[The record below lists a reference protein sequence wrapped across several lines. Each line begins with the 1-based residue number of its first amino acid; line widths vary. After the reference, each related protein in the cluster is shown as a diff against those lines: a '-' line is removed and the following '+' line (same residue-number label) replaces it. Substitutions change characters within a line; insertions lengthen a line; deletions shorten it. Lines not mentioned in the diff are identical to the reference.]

1 MDKINTMSY
10 SPQLVYFLDRMS
22 GFSTNI
28 FKLMPSGS
36 DSSGP
41 NSISRITLPS
51 NALLNTRSFKLHFL
65 ASTVAASSVGGRL
78 PADISTLIER
88 VEISAGGV
96 QLSQG
101 TNFYNTLVNA
111 KAALMGSRCDSV
123 TGHSELV
130 RANKFDGDVVASGA
144 GIDETYS
151 GTGTPHVIDKWEGF
165 LGTCEPKILDASI
178 LPDLVVSIYWASN
191 SVLASCKQNT
201 TSALFVAAPDAGAAA
216 VYEIKNIHASIE
228 TIGLAD
234 SVYDNMVAS
243 MIASKGFIEIP
254 FKQYISFSNT
264 HTGSSRFTVAT
275 QSLDRIWMAWRE
287 STYSTLDAPHAIPGY
302 STAAGVFAA
311 GSGGSPT
318 DAEINAH
325 TGKLSGYGGAHGTG
339 AVEKYITNYQKFT
352 EPGAADALKYQL
364 QLNGAMYPQFSA
376 GMEDM
381 YQITKN
387 SLPGPVKYGITKE
400 QLRDSY
406 FVQCVRLNMPDSE
419 MSRTLSGLDTRSVS
433 LNGYINTTGTLTA
446 DANLMIFA
454 ECTSSLRVGA
464 GRQLEIVI

>member
-130 RANKFDGDVVASGA
+130 RANKFDGESIASGA

-178 LPDLVVSIYWASN
+178 LPELVVSIYWASN

-243 MIASKGFIEIP
+243 MIASKGYIEVP
-254 FKQYISFSNT
+254 FKNFFAFSNT

-275 QSLDRIWMAWRE
+275 QSLDRIYLAWRE

-302 STAAGVFAA
+302 STAAGVAA
-311 GSGGSPT
+311 GALTPVV
-318 DAEINAH
+318 
-325 TGKLSGYGGAHGTG
+325 LSDYGGAHGTG

-352 EPGAADALKYQL
+352 EPGAEGALKYQL

-464 GRQLEIVI
+464 GRQLEIII

>member
-1 MDKINTMSY
+1 MSY
-10 SPQLVYFLDRMS
+10 SPQLIYFLDRMS

-28 FKLMPSGS
+28 FRLEPSGS
-36 DSSGP
+36 TSSGP
-41 NSISRITLPS
+41 NSITRIVLPS

-65 ASTVAASSVGGRL
+65 ATTVAGSSTGGRL
-78 PADISTLIER
+78 PADISTLVER

-130 RANKFDGDVVASGA
+130 RANKFDGSTAIA
-144 GIDETYS
+144 GTAGLDEIYS
-151 GTGTPHVIDKWEGF
+151 GTGTPHCIDKWEGF

-191 SVLASCKQNT
+191 TVLASAKQNT
-201 TSALFVAAPDAGAAA
+201 TSALFVVPPTAGAAA

-234 SVYDNMVAS
+234 SVYDNMVAG
-243 MIASKGFIEIP
+243 MIQSKGFIEIP
-254 FKQYISFSNT
+254 FKQYFSFHNT
-264 HTGSSRFTVAT
+264 HTGSSKFSVAS
-275 QSLDRIWMAWRE
+275 QSVDRIWMAWRE
-287 STYSTLDAPHAIPGY
+287 SSYNTLAAPHPVPGY
-302 STAAGVFAA
+302 STAAGLAA
-311 GSGGSPT
+311 GALTPIS
-318 DAEINAH
+318 
-325 TGKLSGYGGAHGTG
+325 LSGYGGAYGTG

-387 SLPGPVKYGITKE
+387 SLPGPVKYGLTKG

-419 MSRTLSGLDTRSVS
+419 MSRTISGLDTRSVS
-433 LNGYINTTGTLTA
+433 LNGYVNTTGTLSS
-446 DANLMIFA
+446 DPNLMIFA
-454 ECTSSLRVGA
+454 ETTSSLRVGA
-464 GRQLEIVI
+464 GRQLEIII

>member
-1 MDKINTMSY
+1 MCNVKKTKMSY
-10 SPQLVYFLDRMS
+10 SPQLIYFLDRMS

-28 FKLMPSGS
+28 FRLEPSGS
-36 DSSGP
+36 TSSGP
-41 NSISRITLPS
+41 NSITRIVMPS

-65 ASTVAASSVGGRL
+65 ATTVAADSTGGRL
-78 PADISTLIER
+78 PADISTLVER

-130 RANKFDGDVVASGA
+130 RANKFDGSTAIQDTA
-144 GIDETYS
+144 GLDEVYS
-151 GTGTPHVIDKWEGF
+151 GTGTPHCIDKWEGF

-191 SVLASCKQNT
+191 TVLASAKQNT
-201 TSALFVAAPDAGAAA
+201 TSALFVEAPTTPAA

-234 SVYDNMVAS
+234 SVYDNMVAG
-243 MIASKGFIEIP
+243 MIQSKGFIEIP
-254 FKQYISFSNT
+254 FKNFFAFANT
-264 HTGSSRFTVAT
+264 HTGSSKFNVAT

-287 STYSTLDAPHAIPGY
+287 SSYNTLAAPHPVPGY
-302 STAAGVFAA
+302 STAVGLAA
-311 GSGGSPT
+311 GALTP
-318 DAEINAH
+318 D
-325 TGKLSGYGGAHGTG
+325 KLSGYGGAYGTG

-387 SLPGPVKYGITKE
+387 SLPGPVKYGLTKG

-419 MSRTLSGLDTRSVS
+419 MSRTISGLDTRSVS
-433 LNGYINTTGTLTA
+433 LNGYVNTTGTLSS
-446 DANLMIFA
+446 DPNLMIFA
-454 ECTSSLRVGA
+454 ECSSSLRVGA
-464 GRQLEIVI
+464 GRQLEIII

>member
-130 RANKFDGDVVASGA
+130 RANKFDGDSIANGA
-144 GIDETYS
+144 GVDETYS

-201 TSALFVAAPDAGAAA
+201 TNTLFTSKPDSGAEAA

-243 MIASKGFIEIP
+243 MIASKGYIEVP
-254 FKQYISFSNT
+254 FKNFFAFSNT
-264 HTGSSRFTVAT
+264 HTGSSRFTVAS
-275 QSLDRIWMAWRE
+275 QSLDRIYLAWRE

-302 STAAGVFAA
+302 STAAGTAA
-311 GSGGSPT
+311 GALTPVV
-318 DAEINAH
+318 
-325 TGKLSGYGGAHGTG
+325 LSDYGGAHGTG

-352 EPGAADALKYQL
+352 EPGAEGALKYQL

-464 GRQLEIVI
+464 GRQLEVVI

>member
-1 MDKINTMSY
+1 MCNVKKTKMSY
-10 SPQLVYFLDRMS
+10 SPQLIYFLDRMS

-28 FKLMPSGS
+28 FRLEPSGS
-36 DSSGP
+36 TSSGP
-41 NSISRITLPS
+41 NSITRIVLPS

-65 ASTVAASSVGGRL
+65 ATTVAGSSTGGRL
-78 PADISTLIER
+78 PADISTLVER

-130 RANKFDGDVVASGA
+130 RANKFDGSTAIQNTA
-144 GIDETYS
+144 GLDEIYS
-151 GTGTPHVIDKWEGF
+151 GTGTPHCIDKWEGF

-191 SVLASCKQNT
+191 TVLASAKQNT
-201 TSALFVAAPDAGAAA
+201 TSALFVAEPTSGAAA
-216 VYEIKNIHASIE
+216 VYEINNIHASIE

-234 SVYDNMVAS
+234 SVYDNMVAG
-243 MIASKGFIEIP
+243 MIQSKGFIEIP
-254 FKQYISFSNT
+254 FKNFFSFSGT
-264 HTGSSRFTVAT
+264 HQNSSRFTVAT

-287 STYSTLDAPHAIPGY
+287 STFNTLDAPHAVPGY
-302 STAAGVFAA
+302 STAVGLAA
-311 GSGGSPT
+311 GALTPES
-318 DAEINAH
+318 
-325 TGKLSGYGGAHGTG
+325 LSDYGGAYGTG

-364 QLNGAMYPQFSA
+364 QLNGAMYPQYAA

-387 SLPGPVKYGITKE
+387 SLPGPVKYGLTKE

-419 MSRTLSGLDTRSVS
+419 MSRTISGLDTRSVS
-433 LNGYINTTGTLTA
+433 LNGYVNTTGTQA
-446 DANLMIFA
+446 SSPNLMIFA
-454 ECTSSLRVGA
+454 ETTSSLRVGA
-464 GRQLEIVI
+464 GRQLEIII